1 MKERRVVITG
11 VGVVAPNGIGIDNF
25 WDSLVNGRSGIKAV
39 QQFDVSSYPSK
50 IAGEVEEFDTK
61 DYINHKNARR
71 MDRFS
76 QFGVVCSKMAL
87 LDSNINLGKLE
98 ENIIGVAVGSS
109 VGGNP
114 QAEEQYAIFLE
125 KGLNRV
131 HPLLSTRFFVGS
143 CMNNICIELGIHG
156 PCFSISTGCATG
168 GDNFAL
174 AFDMI
179 RDGKIDLMLTGA
191 VETPLSPLTF
201 GSFCLIGIL
210 STKNDPP
217 YLTPKPFAKDRDG
230 IVLSEGG
237 AVLVLEELHHAMDR
251 GAPIYAEVIGFG
263 TTHDGYHLTQPAPDG
278 LQAEKAIRI
287 ALSDADI
294 QAEDVDYI
302 CAHGSGTVLNDR
314 IETAVVKRIFG
325 KNPKSI
331 LISSIESMIG
341 HPLGAA
347 GALKIA
353 SAACAIR
360 YGMVPPTINYDHPDP
375 ECDLDYVPNKSIRK
389 NLNIVV
395 CNSFSFGGKNS
406 ILVLKKFN
414 Q

>member
-143 CMNNICIELGIHG
+143 CMNN
-156 PCFSISTGCATG
+156 
-168 GDNFAL
+168 
-174 AFDMI
+174 
-179 RDGKIDLMLTGA
+179 
-191 VETPLSPLTF
+191 
-201 GSFCLIGIL
+201 
-210 STKNDPP
+210 
-217 YLTPKPFAKDRDG
+217 
-230 IVLSEGG
+230 
-237 AVLVLEELHHAMDR
+237 
-251 GAPIYAEVIGFG
+251 
-263 TTHDGYHLTQPAPDG
+263 
-278 LQAEKAIRI
+278 
-287 ALSDADI
+287 
-294 QAEDVDYI
+294 
-302 CAHGSGTVLNDR
+302 
-314 IETAVVKRIFG
+314 
-325 KNPKSI
+325 
-331 LISSIESMIG
+331 
-341 HPLGAA
+341 
-347 GALKIA
+347 
-353 SAACAIR
+353 
-360 YGMVPPTINYDHPDP
+360 
-375 ECDLDYVPNKSIRK
+375 
-389 NLNIVV
+389 
-395 CNSFSFGGKNS
+395 
-406 ILVLKKFN
+406 
-414 Q
+414 